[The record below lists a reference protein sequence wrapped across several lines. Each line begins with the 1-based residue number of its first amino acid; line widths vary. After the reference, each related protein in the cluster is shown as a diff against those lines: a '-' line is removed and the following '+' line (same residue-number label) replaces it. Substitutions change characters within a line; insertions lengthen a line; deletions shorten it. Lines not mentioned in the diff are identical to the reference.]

1 MRPERVDLRPK
12 RAIMMPEGTD
22 ERPAIAD
29 FRPGYSK
36 PEIVDLQHGRAS

>member
-12 RAIMMPEGTD
+12 RANMMPDVRT
-22 ERPAIAD
+22 AIAD
-29 FRPGYSK
+29 FRPGYLK